1 MIRCAISNESVSN
14 MHALLSC
21 TCIDINTGTVGG
33 WHSKPTTH
41 LFLINNNLSP
51 LTMHVQR
58 SMFHTTYLP
67 EMINISEMIDISPA
81 KLIFFICLN
90 PNLSPCNINKDMHYF
105 SVLVFWQQ
113 ILQILQILQIS
124 DNKYWQQILQQI
136 LHFPESHILYCTT
149 ELNLLIPRGYHIAK
163 MISYSWYF

>member
-1 MIRCAISNESVSN
+1 MFCQIWSDVSNESVLN
-14 MHALLSC
+14 LHALLSC
-21 TCIDINTGTVGG
+21 TCIDINTWTIGG

-58 SMFHTTYLP
+58 SMFHTSYLLK
-67 EMINISEMIDISPA
+67 MINISEMIDISPA
-81 KLIFFICLN
+81 KLFFFISLTH
-90 PNLSPCNINKDMHYF
+90 NLSPCNINKDMYYF

-113 ILQILQILQIS
+113 T
-124 DNKYWQQILQQI
+124 
-136 LHFPESHILYCTT
+136 LHFPESHLLYCTT

-163 MISYSWYF
+163 MISYSRYF